1 MMYEKYTK
9 PNVDD
14 IFAGKMSKYALAIA
28 VAKRA
33 RKITDD
39 IRQDKDKVCD
49 KPVIVAVKEFE
60 EHKYIILEPD
70 VDDYISCRG
79 NCGRKYL
86 VPL

>member
-33 RKITDD
+33 REITEDMQTD
-39 IRQDKDKVCD
+39 RGKVYD
-49 KPVIVAVKEFE
+49 KPVIVAVDEFKN
-60 EHKYIILEPD
+60 HKYAILEPD
-70 VDDYISCRG
+70 IND
-79 NCGRKYL
+79 
-86 VPL
+86 

>member
-1 MMYEKYTK
+1 MMYEKYKK

-39 IRQDKDKVCD
+39 MRQDKGKVCD
-49 KPVIVAVKEFE
+49 KPVIVAVDEFK

-70 VDDYISCRG
+70 VDD
-79 NCGRKYL
+79 
-86 VPL
+86 